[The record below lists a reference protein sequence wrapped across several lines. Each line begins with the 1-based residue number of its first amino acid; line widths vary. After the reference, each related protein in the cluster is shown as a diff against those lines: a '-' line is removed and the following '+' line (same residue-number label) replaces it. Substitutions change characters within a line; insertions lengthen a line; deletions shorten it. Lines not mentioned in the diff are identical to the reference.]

1 VEAAVRISLPRRLL
15 AVWLALF
22 ALVVLIVLIDYENTE
37 QQTVDENL
45 LLPVPVGELD
55 ALELGHAGTLHR
67 FERDASGEWFYHGAH
82 DASEAAHAHHSD
94 PVAAQRIAAAFA
106 ALGRA
111 RIERRLPYDRGSR
124 QYGIAPPQ
132 MILLVYKSGHEE
144 PLAQYAIGDVA
155 PDTFSRYVQRDGSAE
170 VVTIPN
176 YQVENLLA
184 LLKDQSSRPLMPL
197 R

>member
-1 VEAAVRISLPRRLL
+1 MRLSLPPRLVG
-15 AVWLALF
+15 VWLALF
-22 ALVVLIVLIDYENTE
+22 GLVALIVLIDYENTE
-37 QQTVDENL
+37 RPTADDNL
-45 LLPVPVGELD
+45 LLPVPVGEL
-55 ALELGHAGTLHR
+55 AAVELGHAGALHR

-82 DASEAAHAHHSD
+82 AASEPGHAHQSD
-94 PVAAQRIAAAFA
+94 PVASQRIAAAFA

-124 QYGIAPPQ
+124 QYGLAAPQ
-132 MILLVYKSGHEE
+132 MILLVYKSADAG

-155 PDTFSRYVQRDGSAE
+155 PDTFSRYVQRNGSTE

-184 LLKDQSSRPLMPL
+184 LLKDQSPK
-197 R
+197 